1 MNDKIWFGFSI
12 GAVFVGFFLAITNTV
27 MSGILESSKEWLIC
41 KHFNFQNPN
50 P

>member
-27 MSGILESSKEWLIC
+27 MSGILESSKEWLI
-41 KHFNFQNPN
+41 
-50 P
+50 